1 MPSIAPNALTQKGG
15 NTVQHLIYGISR
27 ALAWLGAAVLIVLAV
42 LSVVSISG
50 RALSQWG
57 LGPVPGD
64 FELVEAGTAFAVF
77 CFLPWTHLTRSH
89 AVVDLFWGLYPPL
102 MKKLLIVVSDAV
114 MLLLWVLLTWRLAA
128 GMQDY
133 RATQELTFI
142 LQFPVWWG
150 YAACLLPGV
159 FGCLVYLWRLLEDV
173 GLARPPLRFTAPQG
187 GH

>member
-1 MPSIAPNALTQKGG
+1 M
-15 NTVQHLIYGISR
+15 QHLIYGGSR
-27 ALAWLGAAVLIVLAV
+27 ALAWLGAAVLMALAL
-42 LSVVSISG
+42 LSVVSIGG
-50 RALSQWG
+50 RALSRWG

-64 FELVEAGTAFAVF
+64 FELVEVGTAFAVF

-89 AVVDLFWGLYPPL
+89 AVVDLLWGRYPGWL
-102 MKKLLIVVSDAV
+102 QKLLTIASDAL
-114 MLLLWVLLTWRLAA
+114 MLLLWALLTWRLAV
-128 GMQDY
+128 GMLDY

-150 YAACLLPGV
+150 YAACLLPGAL
-159 FGCLVYLWRLLEDV
+159 GCLAYLWRLLEDL

>member
-1 MPSIAPNALTQKGG
+1 M
-15 NTVQHLIYGISR
+15 QHLIYGISR

-77 CFLPWTHLTRSH
+77 CFLPWTHLTPSH

-142 LQFPVWWG
+142 LQFPV
-150 YAACLLPGV
+150 
-159 FGCLVYLWRLLEDV
+159 
-173 GLARPPLRFTAPQG
+173 
-187 GH
+187 